1 MRILIVDDHAMIREA
16 LASGLKLFGHDVAEA
31 ADGPAALAAWNH
43 AGRNWDP
50 AALAAMRKRMP
61 DVLVTD
67 LDMPGMN
74 GKELIART
82 RNAFPTLPIVAMT
95 GGVDGAHL
103 SCRLQKPFS
112 TEDLLGAIE
121 TARAAA

>member
-31 ADGPAALAAWNH
+31 ADGPAALAA
-43 AGRNWDP
+43 
-50 AALAAMRKRMP
+50 MRKRMP

-74 GKELIART
+74 GKELIARA
-82 RNAFPTLPIVAMT
+82 RNDFPTLPIVAMT